1 MYYLIHFMSL
11 DFPMKS
17 YLGQFSEEE
26 RQREEILYYNRENLI
41 KEGGWNDFVSFF
53 FIHKQSI
60 VSHPPLIV
68 SLILTNSV
76 LQLNLSCCSVS
87 TYSAI
92 GGKDEHEKELFP
104 FGNVICK
111 WDLHIPFFFYW
122 YCFDKYTF

>member
-1 MYYLIHFMSL
+1 MSL

-17 YLGQFSEEE
+17 YLGQFAEEE

-41 KEGGWNDFVSFF
+41 KEGGWNEFVSFF

-92 GGKDEHEKELFP
+92 GGKDEHEKELHLYFLS
-104 FGNVICK
+104 GM
-111 WDLHIPFFFYW
+111 
-122 YCFDKYTF
+122 